1 MKLYHGSKTGK
12 IKILKPKKHPL
23 IKKPAVFATP
33 YREFALAM
41 IYGTDDELAVGF
53 TINKK
58 TKKRIMYIKE
68 LEQDKLKLLEQ
79 PGYIYEVEDK
89 GFHTKEELMP
99 EEVICEK
106 EVPVVKETYI
116 PNIRK
121 ELEKLGVE
129 IKYLR

>member
-1 MKLYHGSKTGK
+1 MLYHGSKTGK

-41 IYGTDDELAVGF
+41 IYGTDDEFAIGF
-53 TINKK
+53 TID
-58 TKKRIMYIKE
+58 TKANKRIMYIEELQKE
-68 LEQDKLKLLEQ
+68 KLQLLEQ
-79 PGYIYEVEDK
+79 EGYLYEVEDK
-89 GFHTKEELMP
+89 DFHTQEGLMP